1 MKKNKKIVG
10 INSHIGSLFLEHIL
24 FQEAALLLLKLQ
36 KDILVWNTLTLEEGL
51 GIAYKEDENDFPIE
65 KYSKK
70 FTEML
75 KNWTEK
81 TQKKKPKK
89 K

>member
-1 MKKNKKIVG
+1 M
-10 INSHIGSLFLEHIL
+10 FLEHIL
-24 FQEAALLLLKLQ
+24 FQEAALLLLKIAERYPSVEYI
-36 KDILVWNTLTLEEGL
+36 DFGGGF

-81 TQKKKPKK
+81 THLRVP
-89 K
+89 